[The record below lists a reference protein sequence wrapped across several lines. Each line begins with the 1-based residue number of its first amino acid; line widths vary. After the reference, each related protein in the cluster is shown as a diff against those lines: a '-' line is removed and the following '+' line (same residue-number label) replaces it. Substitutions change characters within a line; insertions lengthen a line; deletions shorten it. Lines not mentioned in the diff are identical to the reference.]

1 MLLYNSIRGVGSL
14 SQGFQA
20 KRSGIRQVGFVPP
33 PPSPSIG
40 VGISFMFI
48 PLLPF
53 HWSMALEVG
62 DKPLHVCDDFR
73 SKPRCQAGLQI
84 MESLALAIHH

>member
-1 MLLYNSIRGVGSL
+1 MVL
-14 SQGFQA
+14 SCF
-20 KRSGIRQVGFVPP
+20 
-33 PPSPSIG
+33 
-40 VGISFMFI
+40 FMFI

-73 SKPRCQAGLQI
+73 AKPRWQAGLKI
-84 MESLALAIHH
+84 MESLVLAIHHQLGMGQALGTPKWQNGPTFIRK

>member
-1 MLLYNSIRGVGSL
+1 MVL
-14 SQGFQA
+14 SC
-20 KRSGIRQVGFVPP
+20 
-33 PPSPSIG
+33 
-40 VGISFMFI
+40 SFMFI

-84 MESLALAIHH
+84 MESLALAIHHQLGMGQALGTPKWQNGPTFIRK